1 MRCDQGRVSLWGMRM
16 RMPVPRGRREPDL
29 VARQPLL
36 RVRGHDIA
44 WLPPLVVLLA
54 VPVVDWYTGGDFRV
68 LSWLV
73 LVPGTAAAVCGV
85 WTTALY
91 GVLAMLMYVVGDNSW
106 PHQERTGLP
115 DFILV
120 ALGGVLSVLACAV
133 RLRGQERMLHMRA
146 VIDTT
151 RRILLRQLPPDVGGL
166 DHAEIYL
173 AADSQARVGGDF
185 YDIQP
190 SPHGTRVVIG
200 DVQGKGLAAV
210 EAASVLLG
218 TFREAAYYESD
229 PVTVAER
236 LETRMVRHVRYCAH
250 VGRDDAERFATAV
263 LLDFPELRSV
273 RTDWGPDL
281 TGLDAVTV
289 DVVNFG
295 HEPPLL
301 VRPGG
306 VRALPM
312 REGLPLG
319 LGELVPRTPVAAR
332 LRLAAD
338 ETLLLV
344 TDGVTEA
351 RDGRG
356 VFFPLREYLTRALA
370 AGPPALDPESLVRL
384 VRDGVLAH
392 TGGGLDDDTTIFA
405 VRRAREPA
413 RRGPGAPE

>member
-1 MRCDQGRVSLWGMRM
+1 MRIRI
-16 RMPVPRGRREPDL
+16 PVPRGRREPDP
-29 VARQPLL
+29 VERRQPL
-36 RVRGHDIA
+36 RVRGRDIA

-54 VPVVDWYTGGDFRV
+54 VPVVDWYTSGDFRII
-68 LSWLV
+68 SWLV
-73 LVPGTAAAVCGV
+73 LVPGVAAAVCRV
-85 WTTALY
+85 WTTALFAA
-91 GVLAMLMYVVGDNSW
+91 LAMLMYVLGDNSW
-106 PHQERTGLP
+106 PHQYRAGLP

-120 ALGGVLSVLACAV
+120 ALGGILSVLACAV
-133 RLRGQERMLHMRA
+133 RLRAQERMLHMRA
-146 VIDTT
+146 VVDTT

-173 AADSQARVGGDF
+173 AADSEARVGGDF

-190 SPHGTRVVIG
+190 SPYGTRVVIG
-200 DVQGKGLAAV
+200 DVQGKGLEAV

-218 TFREAAYYESD
+218 TFREAAYHEAE
-229 PVTVAER
+229 PATVAER
-236 LETRMVRHVRYCAH
+236 LETRMVRHLRYCEH

-263 LLDFPELRSV
+263 LLDFPDLRSE

-301 VRPGG
+301 VSPDG
-306 VRALPM
+306 VRPLPLWD
-312 REGLPLG
+312 GLPLG
-319 LGELVPRTPVAAR
+319 LSELAPMPPRAATV
-332 LRLAAD
+332 RLAAD

-351 RDGRG
+351 RDGSG
-356 VFFPLREYLTRALA
+356 VFFPLRDYLTRALA
-370 AGPPALDPESLVRL
+370 AGPPVLDPGSLVRL

-405 VRRAREPA
+405 VRRASEPM
-413 RRGPGAPE
+413 RRGPGAAQRAP

>member
-1 MRCDQGRVSLWGMRM
+1 
-16 RMPVPRGRREPDL
+16 MPVPRVRREPDP
-29 VARQPLL
+29 VERQQLL
-36 RVRGHDIA
+36 RVRGRDLA

-54 VPVVDWYTGGDFRV
+54 VPVLDWATGGDFRV
-68 LSWLV
+68 ISWLV

-85 WTTALY
+85 RTTAVFA
-91 GVLAMLMYVVGDNSW
+91 GLAMLMYVAGDNSW
-106 PHQERTGLP
+106 QHQERTGLP

-120 ALGGVLSVLACAV
+120 ALGGILSVLACAV

-146 VIDTT
+146 VVDTT

-173 AADSQARVGGDF
+173 AADSEARVGGDF

-190 SPHGTRVVIG
+190 SPYGTRVVIG

-218 TFREAAYYESD
+218 TFREAAFHESA
-229 PVTVAER
+229 PVIVAER

-250 VGRDDAERFATAV
+250 VGRDDSERFATAV
-263 LLDFPELRSV
+263 LLDFPELRSE
-273 RTDWGPDL
+273 RTDWGPDI

-289 DVVNFG
+289 DVINFG

-301 VRPGG
+301 VRPDG
-306 VRALPM
+306 VRYLPLWD
-312 REGLPLG
+312 GLPLG
-319 LGELVPRTPVAAR
+319 LGELAPRTPRAATV
-332 LRLAAD
+332 RLAAD

-351 RDGRG
+351 RDGNG
-356 VFFPLREYLTRALA
+356 AFFPLREYLVRALA
-370 AGPPALDPESLVRL
+370 AGPSVLDPGSLVRL

-405 VRRAREPA
+405 VRRASEPM
-413 RRGPGAPE
+413 RRGPGAPLGKGSGGPE

>member
-1 MRCDQGRVSLWGMRM
+1 M
-16 RMPVPRGRREPDL
+16 E
-29 VARQPLL
+29 RQHPL
-36 RVRGHDIA
+36 RIRGHDIA

-54 VPVVDWYTGGDFRV
+54 VPLLDWLTDGDFRV
-68 LSWLV
+68 ISWLV
-73 LVPGTAAAVCGV
+73 LVPGIAAAVCGV
-85 WTTALY
+85 WTTALFA
-91 GVLAMLMYVVGDNSW
+91 VLAPLVYVLGDNSW
-106 PHQERTGLP
+106 PHQYRTGLP
-115 DFILV
+115 DFVLV
-120 ALGGVLSVLACAV
+120 VLGGVLSVLACAV

-146 VIDTT
+146 VVDTT

-173 AADSQARVGGDF
+173 AADSEARVGGDF

-229 PVTVAER
+229 AATVADR

-263 LLDFPELRSV
+263 LLDFPQLRSE

-281 TGLDAVTV
+281 TGLGAVTV
-289 DVVNFG
+289 DIVNFG

-301 VRPGG
+301 VSPDG
-306 VRALPM
+306 VRVLPL
-312 REGLPLG
+312 RDGLPLG
-319 LGELVPRTPVAAR
+319 LGELAPQAPRTATV
-332 LRLAAD
+332 RLAPD

-351 RDGRG
+351 RDGGG
-356 VFFPLREYLTRALA
+356 VFFPLRDHLVRALTD
-370 AGPPALDPESLVRL
+370 GRPATDPESLVRL

-392 TGGGLDDDTTIFA
+392 TGGALDDDTTIFA
-405 VRRAREPA
+405 VRRASEPM
-413 RRGPGAPE
+413 RRGPGAVRGGGDPR

>member
-1 MRCDQGRVSLWGMRM
+1 MRM
-16 RMPVPRGRREPDL
+16 RMPVPLGRREPDP
-29 VARQPLL
+29 VARQQPL
-36 RVRGHDIA
+36 RIRGRNVA

-54 VPVVDWYTGGDFRV
+54 VPVLDWITGGDFRV
-68 LSWLV
+68 ISWLV

-91 GVLAMLMYVVGDNSW
+91 AALALFMYAVGDHSW
-106 PHQERTGLP
+106 SPEERTGLP

-133 RLRGQERMLHMRA
+133 RLRGEERMRHMRA
-146 VIDTT
+146 VVDTT

-173 AADSQARVGGDF
+173 AADSTARVGGDF

-200 DVQGKGLAAV
+200 DVQGKGLGAV

-218 TFREAAYYESD
+218 TFREAAYYEAEPD
-229 PVTVAER
+229 TVAER

-250 VGRDDAERFATAV
+250 VGRADAERFATAV
-263 LLDFPELRSV
+263 LLDFPELRSE

-281 TGLDAVTV
+281 TGLDTLTV
-289 DVVNFG
+289 GIVNFG

-301 VRPGG
+301 LSPRSVRF
-306 VRALPM
+306 LPL
-312 REGLPLG
+312 RDGLPLG
-319 LGELVPRTPVAAR
+319 LAELAPRGPRTVTV
-332 LRLAAD
+332 RLAAD

-370 AGPPALDPESLVRL
+370 AGTPALDPESLVRL

-392 TGGGLDDDTTIFA
+392 TGGVLDDDTTIFA
-405 VRRAREPA
+405 VRRASEPV
-413 RRGPGAPE
+413 RRAPSAPE

>member
-1 MRCDQGRVSLWGMRM
+1 MRI
-16 RMPVPRGRREPDL
+16 RMPVPRGRREPDP
-29 VARQPLL
+29 VERRQPL
-36 RVRGHDIA
+36 RVRGRDIA

-54 VPVVDWYTGGDFRV
+54 VPVVDWYTSGDFRII
-68 LSWLV
+68 SWLV
-73 LVPGTAAAVCGV
+73 LVPGVAAAVCRV
-85 WTTALY
+85 WTTALFAA
-91 GVLAMLMYVVGDNSW
+91 LAMLMYVVGDNSW
-106 PHQERTGLP
+106 PHQYRVGLP
-115 DFILV
+115 DFVLV
-120 ALGGVLSVLACAV
+120 ALGGILSVLACAV
-133 RLRGQERMLHMRA
+133 RLRAQERMLHMRA
-146 VIDTT
+146 VVDTT

-173 AADSQARVGGDF
+173 AADSEARVGGDF

-190 SPHGTRVVIG
+190 SPYGTRVVIG

-218 TFREAAYYESD
+218 TFREAAYHEAE
-229 PVTVAER
+229 PATVAER
-236 LETRMVRHVRYCAH
+236 LESRMVRHLRYCAH

-263 LLDFPELRSV
+263 LLDFPDLRSE

-281 TGLDAVTV
+281 TGLGEVTV

-301 VRPGG
+301 VSPGG
-306 VRALPM
+306 VRALPLWD
-312 REGLPLG
+312 GLPLG
-319 LGELVPRTPVAAR
+319 LSELSPSEPRAATV
-332 LRLAAD
+332 RLAAD

-351 RDGRG
+351 RDGSG
-356 VFFPLREYLTRALA
+356 VFFPLRDYLTRTLA

-405 VRRAREPA
+405 VRRASEPV
-413 RRGPGAPE
+413 RRGPGAAQRAS

>member
-1 MRCDQGRVSLWGMRM
+1 M
-16 RMPVPRGRREPDL
+16 PRGRRERDP
-29 VARQPLL
+29 VERQQLL

-54 VPVVDWYTGGDFRV
+54 VPVLDWITGGDFRV
-68 LSWLV
+68 ISWLV

-85 WTTALY
+85 RTTAVFA
-91 GVLAMLMYVVGDNSW
+91 GLAMLMYVAGDNSW
-106 PHQERTGLP
+106 PHQYRTGLP

-120 ALGGVLSVLACAV
+120 ALGGILSVLACAV
-133 RLRGQERMLHMRA
+133 RVRGQERMLHMRA
-146 VIDTT
+146 VVDTT

-218 TFREAAYYESD
+218 TFREAAYYE
-229 PVTVAER
+229 PEPATVAER
-236 LETRMVRHVRYCAH
+236 LETRMIRHLRYCAH

-263 LLDFPELRSV
+263 LLDFPQLRSE

-281 TGLDAVTV
+281 TGLGAVTV
-289 DVVNFG
+289 DVINFG

-301 VRPGG
+301 VSPDG
-306 VRALPM
+306 VRPLPL
-312 REGLPLG
+312 RDGLPLG
-319 LGELVPRTPVAAR
+319 LSELAPQAPRTATV
-332 LRLAAD
+332 RLAAD

-351 RDGRG
+351 RDGDG

-370 AGPPALDPESLVRL
+370 DGPRATDPESLVRL

-405 VRRAREPA
+405 VRRASEPM
-413 RRGPGAPE
+413 RRAPGAVRRPA

>member
-1 MRCDQGRVSLWGMRM
+1 M
-16 RMPVPRGRREPDL
+16 RMPMPRVPRETDP
-29 VARQPLL
+29 VERQQVL
-36 RVRGHDIA
+36 RVRGRNIA
-44 WLPPLVVLLA
+44 WLPPLVVLLT
-54 VPVVDWYTGGDFRV
+54 VPVLDWVTGGDFRV
-68 LSWLV
+68 ISWLV
-73 LVPGTAAAVCGV
+73 LAPGTAAAVCGV
-85 WTTALY
+85 RTTAVFA
-91 GVLAMLMYVVGDNSW
+91 GLAMFTYVVGDNSW
-106 PHQERTGLP
+106 SHQDRTGLP

-120 ALGGVLSVLACAV
+120 ALGGILSVLACAV

-146 VIDTT
+146 VVDTT

-173 AADSQARVGGDF
+173 AADSEARVGGDF

-200 DVQGKGLAAV
+200 DVQGKGLTAV

-218 TFREAAYYESD
+218 TFREAAYYE
-229 PVTVAER
+229 PAPATVAER
-236 LETRMVRHVRYCAH
+236 LETRMVRHLRYAAH

-263 LLDFPELRSV
+263 LLDFPELRSE

-281 TGLDAVTV
+281 TGLGSALTV

-301 VRPGG
+301 VSPGG
-306 VRALPM
+306 VRPLPL
-312 REGLPLG
+312 RDGLPLG
-319 LGELVPRTPVAAR
+319 LSELAPQAPRTTTVR
-332 LRLAAD
+332 VAAD

-351 RDGRG
+351 RDGDG
-356 VFFPLREYLTRALA
+356 AFFPLRAYLTRALA
-370 AGPPALDPESLVRL
+370 DGPCATDPESLVRL

-405 VRRAREPA
+405 VRRASEPM
-413 RRGPGAPE
+413 RTGAGGGGAVG

>member
-1 MRCDQGRVSLWGMRM
+1 MRVP
-16 RMPVPRGRREPDL
+16 MPRARREADP
-29 VARQPLL
+29 VERQHPL

-54 VPVVDWYTGGDFRV
+54 VPALDWFTSGNFRV
-68 LSWLV
+68 ISWLV
-73 LVPGTAAAVCGV
+73 LVPGIAAAVCRV
-85 WTTALY
+85 WTTALFAA
-91 GVLAMLMYVVGDNSW
+91 LAMLMYVLGDNSW
-106 PHQERTGLP
+106 PHQYRTGLP
-115 DFILV
+115 DFVLV

-133 RLRGQERMLHMRA
+133 RLRAQERMLHMRA
-146 VIDTT
+146 VVDTT

-173 AADSQARVGGDF
+173 AADSEARVGGDF

-218 TFREAAYYESD
+218 TFREAAYYESEAT
-229 PVTVAER
+229 TVAER

-250 VGRDDAERFATAV
+250 IGRDDAERFATAV
-263 LLDFPELRSV
+263 LLDFPQLRSE

-281 TGLDAVTV
+281 TGFGAVTM
-289 DVVNFG
+289 DIVNFG

-301 VRPGG
+301 VSPDG
-306 VRALPM
+306 VRDLPL
-312 REGLPLG
+312 RDGLPLG
-319 LGELVPRTPVAAR
+319 MGELVPRAPGTATV
-332 LRLAAD
+332 RLALD

-356 VFFPLREYLTRALA
+356 VFFPLRDHLVRALA
-370 AGPPALDPESLVRL
+370 DGRPATDPQSLVRL

-392 TGGGLDDDTTIFA
+392 TGGILDDDTTIFA
-405 VRRAREPA
+405 VRRAPEPV
-413 RRGPGAPE
+413 RRGPGAPMRRGPGAVRRSGHPW

>member
-1 MRCDQGRVSLWGMRM
+1 MPRV
-16 RMPVPRGRREPDL
+16 RREPDP
-29 VARQPLL
+29 VERQQLL
-36 RVRGHDIA
+36 RLRGRDVA
-44 WLPPLVVLLA
+44 WLPPLVVLLG
-54 VPVVDWYTGGDFRV
+54 VLVIDWATGGDFRV
-68 LSWLV
+68 VSWLV
-73 LVPGTAAAVCGV
+73 LVPGAAAAVCGV
-85 WTTALY
+85 WTTALFAA
-91 GVLAMLMYVVGDNSW
+91 LAMLLYIAGDNSW
-106 PHQERTGLP
+106 PHQDRTGLP

-146 VIDTT
+146 VVDTT

-173 AADSQARVGGDF
+173 AADSEARVGGDF

-218 TFREAAYYESD
+218 TFREAAYYE
-229 PVTVAER
+229 PEPATVAER

-263 LLDFPELRSV
+263 LLDFPELRSE

-281 TGLDAVTV
+281 TGLGGAVTV
-289 DVVNFG
+289 DVINFG

-301 VRPGG
+301 VSPDG
-306 VRALPM
+306 VRALPL
-312 REGLPLG
+312 RDGLPLG
-319 LGELVPRTPVAAR
+319 LGGLAPQAPRTATV
-332 LRLAAD
+332 RLAAD

-351 RDGRG
+351 RDGDRA
-356 VFFPLREYLTRALA
+356 FFPLREYLTRALA
-370 AGPPALDPESLVRL
+370 DGPRATDPESLVRL

-405 VRRAREPA
+405 VRRASKPVQ
-413 RRGPGAPE
+413 RGTGGGGRVG

>member
-1 MRCDQGRVSLWGMRM
+1 MRRAWGRVSLWGMRM
-16 RMPVPRGRREPDL
+16 RMPGPRVRREPDP
-29 VARQPLL
+29 AERQLPL
-36 RVRGHDIA
+36 RVRGHDIT
-44 WLPPLVVLLA
+44 WLPPLVLLLA
-54 VPVVDWYTGGDFRV
+54 VPVLDWFTSGDFRV
-68 LSWLV
+68 ISWLV
-73 LVPGTAAAVCGV
+73 LVPGLAAAVCGL
-85 WTTALY
+85 WTTALFAA
-91 GVLAMLMYVVGDNSW
+91 LAMLMYVVGDNSW
-106 PHQERTGLP
+106 PHQYRTGLP
-115 DFILV
+115 DFVLV
-120 ALGGVLSVLACAV
+120 ALGGILSVLACAV

-146 VIDTT
+146 VVDTT

-190 SPHGTRVVIG
+190 SPYGTRVVVG

-218 TFREAAYYESD
+218 TFREAAYCEAD

-250 VGRDDAERFATAV
+250 VGRDDSERFATAV
-263 LLDFPELRSV
+263 LLDFPELRSE

-289 DVVNFG
+289 DIVNFG
-295 HEPPLL
+295 HERPLL
-301 VRPGG
+301 VRPDG
-306 VRALPM
+306 VRFLPL
-312 REGLPLG
+312 RDGLPLG
-319 LGELVPRTPVAAR
+319 LGELAPRTPRTATV
-332 LRLAAD
+332 RLAPE

-351 RDGRG
+351 RDGNG
-356 VFFPLREYLTRALA
+356 EFFPLREYLTRALA
-370 AGPPALDPESLVRL
+370 AGPPALDPASLVRL

-405 VRRAREPA
+405 VRRASEPMH
-413 RRGPGAPE
+413 RGPGAPP

>member
-1 MRCDQGRVSLWGMRM
+1 MRVS
-16 RMPVPRGRREPDL
+16 MPRVRREVDP
-29 VARQPLL
+29 VERQQPL
-36 RVRGHDIA
+36 RVRGRSIA
-44 WLPPLVVLLA
+44 WVPPLVVLLA
-54 VPVVDWYTGGDFRV
+54 VPVLDWVTSGDFRV

-73 LVPGTAAAVCGV
+73 LVPGTAAALCRV
-85 WTTALY
+85 WTTALFA
-91 GVLAMLMYVVGDNSW
+91 VLATFMYVLGDSSW
-106 PHQERTGLP
+106 PHQDRTGLP
-115 DFILV
+115 DFVLV
-120 ALGGVLSVLACAV
+120 VLGGVLSVLACAV
-133 RLRGQERMLHMRA
+133 RLRGQERMMHMRA
-146 VIDTT
+146 VVDTT

-173 AADSQARVGGDF
+173 AADSEARVGGDF

-218 TFREAAYYESD
+218 TFREAAYYEREPD
-229 PVTVAER
+229 IVAER

-263 LLDFPELRSV
+263 LLDFPQLRSE

-281 TGLDAVTV
+281 TGLGGAVTV
-289 DVVNFG
+289 DVINFG

-301 VRPGG
+301 VSPDG
-306 VRALPM
+306 VRFLPL
-312 REGLPLG
+312 RDGLPLG
-319 LGELVPRTPVAAR
+319 MGELAPQETRTATA
-332 LRLAAD
+332 RLAAD

-351 RDGRG
+351 RDGNG
-356 VFFPLREYLTRALA
+356 VFFPLREYLVRALA
-370 AGPPALDPESLVRL
+370 DGAPATDPESLVRL

-392 TGGGLDDDTTIFA
+392 TGGSLDDDTTIFA
-405 VRRAREPA
+405 VRRASEPV
-413 RRGPGAPE
+413 RRGPGAAGRAGDPK

>member
-1 MRCDQGRVSLWGMRM
+1 MRM
-16 RMPVPRGRREPDL
+16 RRPVPFGRREPDP
-29 VARQPLL
+29 VARQQPL
-36 RVRGHDIA
+36 RIRGRNVA

-54 VPVVDWYTGGDFRV
+54 VPVLDWITGGDFRV
-68 LSWLV
+68 ISWLV
-73 LVPGTAAAVCGV
+73 LVPGTAAAVCRV
-85 WTTALY
+85 WTTALFAA
-91 GVLAMLMYVVGDNSW
+91 LAMFTYILGDNSW

-120 ALGGVLSVLACAV
+120 ALGGILSVLACAV

-146 VIDTT
+146 VVDTT

-173 AADSQARVGGDF
+173 AADSEARVGGDF

-218 TFREAAYYESD
+218 TFREAAYHEAD

-263 LLDFPELRSV
+263 LLDFPELRSE

-281 TGLDAVTV
+281 TGLGALTV
-289 DVVNFG
+289 NVVNFG

-301 VRPGG
+301 LSPLDVRF
-306 VRALPM
+306 LPL
-312 REGLPLG
+312 EDGLPLG
-319 LGELVPRTPVAAR
+319 LGELAPRETRTATV
-332 LRLAAD
+332 RLAAD

-356 VFFPLREYLTRALA
+356 VFFPLREYLARALA
-370 AGPPALDPESLVRL
+370 AGAPVLAPESLVGL

-405 VRRAREPA
+405 VRRATEPL
-413 RRGPGAPE
+413 RRAPGAP

>member
-1 MRCDQGRVSLWGMRM
+1 MRM
-16 RMPVPRGRREPDL
+16 RMPVPFGRRDPDP
-29 VARQPLL
+29 VARQQPL
-36 RVRGHDIA
+36 RIRGRNVA

-54 VPVVDWYTGGDFRV
+54 VPVVDWFTGGDFRV
-68 LSWLV
+68 ISWLV
-73 LVPGTAAAVCGV
+73 LVPGTAAAVCRV
-85 WTTALY
+85 WTTALFAA
-91 GVLAMLMYVVGDNSW
+91 LAMLTYIVGDNSW

-115 DFILV
+115 DFVLV
-120 ALGGVLSVLACAV
+120 ALGGILSVLACAV

-146 VIDTT
+146 VVDTT

-173 AADSQARVGGDF
+173 AADSEARVGGDF

-218 TFREAAYYESD
+218 TFREAAYHEAE
-229 PVTVAER
+229 PATVAER

-263 LLDFPELRSV
+263 LLDFPELRSE

-281 TGLDAVTV
+281 TGLDALTV

-301 VRPGG
+301 LSPRG
-306 VRALPM
+306 VRFLPL
-312 REGLPLG
+312 RDGLPLG
-319 LGELVPRTPVAAR
+319 LAELAPRETRTATV
-332 LRLAAD
+332 RLAAD

-356 VFFPLREYLTRALA
+356 VFFPLREYVARALA
-370 AGPPALDPESLVRL
+370 AGAPALDPGALVRL

-405 VRRAREPA
+405 VRRATEPL
-413 RRGPGAPE
+413 RRAPGAPS